1 MTNREWLLNKMQN
14 MSDEELGKIISVNFD
29 VMDCE
34 KTDAVGECDGNDCYN
49 CQARWLK
56 AEHKKVI
63 KLSEAERVILANMA
77 EDCKWIVRD
86 SNGVLKIYYTKP
98 MKKTDTVYWYIPSG
112 HIADIPQYNHLFQFI
127 QWSDSEPYN
136 IEELLKCGD

>member
-1 MTNREWLLNKMQN
+1 MTNREWLLEKIQN

-56 AEHKKVI
+56 AEHKEKI
-63 KLSEAERVILANMA
+63 KLSDAERVVLENIPK
-77 EDCKWIVRD
+77 EYEWIARD
-86 SNGVLKIYYTKP
+86 SNKRLCIYLVKP
-98 MKKTDTVYWYIPSG
+98 SKGQAVWRWWLCSR
-112 HIADIPQYNHLFQFI
+112 F
-127 QWSDSEPYN
+127 
-136 IEELLKCGD
+136 